1 MNILCHYIMAIA
13 RKRSGF
19 VNDTRPYCYA
29 NCNLIPKT
37 SNVFRS
43 VSTCKNTTHQN
54 CNTSSS
60 SQLNPISL
68 GNEIHNQNM
77 NILQNYNYRIS
88 KYI

>member
-1 MNILCHYIMAIA
+1 MAIA

-19 VNDTRPYCYA
+19 VNDTRAYCYS

-37 SNVFRS
+37 LNVFPS
-43 VSTCKNTTHQN
+43 VSTCKNQN

-60 SQLNPISL
+60 SQINPISL

-88 KYI
+88 KFI

>member
-1 MNILCHYIMAIA
+1 MAIA

-19 VNDTRPYCYA
+19 VNDTRAYCYS

-37 SNVFRS
+37 LNVFPS

-60 SQLNPISL
+60 SHINPISL
-68 GNEIHNQNM
+68 GIEIHNQNM
-77 NILQNYNYRIS
+77 NILQNYNNRIS
-88 KYI
+88 KFI